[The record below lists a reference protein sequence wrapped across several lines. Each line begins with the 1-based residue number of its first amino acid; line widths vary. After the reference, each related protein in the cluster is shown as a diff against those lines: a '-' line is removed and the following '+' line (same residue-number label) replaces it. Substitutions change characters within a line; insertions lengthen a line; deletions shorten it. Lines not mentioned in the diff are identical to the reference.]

1 MGIKKKKNGFTLLE
15 LILVLAI
22 LGIIVP
28 AGFSMFIASM
38 RAQLKVTLL
47 QEVKRNGDTSL
58 NVMESLIKS
67 RTVSLQQLDGTSICN
82 TAGTTYSAGDVY
94 FVDPENE
101 RFRFHLVG
109 DTIASDS
116 SSIGSI
122 SLTSGKVAVTD
133 FTLTCEKETSFTTPI
148 INIGYT
154 VSQVNV
160 TTRSEEQA
168 TMDYL
173 TKVRLRTY

>member
-1 MGIKKKKNGFTLLE
+1 MGIKAKHKGFTLLE
-15 LILVLAI
+15 LVMVLAI
-22 LGIIVP
+22 LGIIIP

-38 RAQLKVTLL
+38 RAQLKVNML

-58 NVMESLIKS
+58 SVIENLIKS

-82 TAGTTYSAGDVY
+82 TANTTYSAGDVY
-94 FVDPENE
+94 FVDQESE

-122 SLTSGKVAVTD
+122 SLTNAKVAVTD
-133 FTLTCEKETSFTTPI
+133 FTLTCAKETSFTTPI
-148 INIGYT
+148 ISIAYT
-154 VSQVNV
+154 VSQVND
-160 TTRSEEQA
+160 TARSEEQA
-168 TMDYL
+168 TMNYL